1 MRHRYLSVSGF
12 VLAGGE
18 STRMGRP
25 KDQLELGC
33 ETMLGRQVRLLGSVA
48 RSAAVLGP
56 AARLAS
62 RGLRVIPDERPG
74 LGPLGGIATALART
88 RTEYNLFI
96 GCDLP
101 FLESFFLQYLC
112 REARASGADAT
123 VPESPGH
130 QIHPTCAVYRRRAL
144 RTIRVRL
151 ARGDYCVRSFFSSVK
166 CRVLHWPEIARAG
179 FSALNFA
186 NMNTPDD
193 YRSVQGRLDS
203 RQPVLPAHERLS
215 WRGLDSGGT

>member
-1 MRHRYLSVSGF
+1 MRHRDLFVSGF

-18 STRMGRP
+18 SRRMGRP
-25 KDQLELGC
+25 KDQLAGGC
-33 ETMLGRQVRLLGSVA
+33 ETMLERQVRLLGAVA

-56 AARLAS
+56 VERLAAP
-62 RGLRVIPDERPG
+62 GLRVIPDERPG

-101 FLESFFLQYLC
+101 FLDSRFLRYLC
-112 REARASGADAT
+112 REARACGADAT

-144 RTIRVRL
+144 GAIRARL
-151 ARGDYCVRSFFSSVK
+151 GRGDGRVRSFFPSVK
-166 CRVLHWPEIARAG
+166 CRVLRWPEIARAG
-179 FSALNFA
+179 FSALIFA

-193 YRSVQGRLDS
+193 YRSAQWRLDS
-203 RQPVLPAHERLS
+203 RQPVLPSDEKLS
-215 WRGLDSGGT
+215 WRGLGSGGR